1 LDAYVHYGK
10 MERADLYGDILNDCS
25 PQEEA
30 WVQWWNTTTNWL
42 NKNETF
48 CNVSIDYIRNTISSV
63 CEWKHKLIQV
73 HFFPKGSFGHIV
85 ASGNML
91 GNLLPKPASE
101 AIPTRDLNECALGDL
116 HK

>member
-10 MERADLYGDILNDCS
+10 TEQADLYGDILNNWS

-48 CNVSIDYIRNTISSV
+48 CNVSIEYIHNMISSV
-63 CEWKHKLIQV
+63 CEWKHKLTQV
-73 HFFPKGSFGHIV
+73 HFFQKSHSDILWHPEMCWGIYFLSLHPRLFP
-85 ASGNML
+85 L
-91 GNLLPKPASE
+91 GIWMNVP
-101 AIPTRDLNECALGDL
+101 
-116 HK
+116 